1 MRDYLDY
8 SPPSLC
14 QFLAGLTTSQAI
26 LGSAGISGA
35 TSLAG
40 GKKGA
45 NAATQAAQIQAQAAQ
60 AALQFEEGV
69 YAQGQQQLAPYIQFG
84 TNFLQNQLPG
94 IVQTATT
101 PIDLSIPQWTPTM
114 AGLEQT
120 PGYQFTQYETLNAI
134 QGRGGVPTA
143 NAATLAGDLAS
154 TTYQQQYGNYL
165 AQVQNVMALNS
176 QKLQQNAQIYNAGM
190 GAAGV
195 GSTAIGM
202 GLGQAAALTPQIAS
216 AAQNVGA
223 AQASGVVGAANAL
236 TGGLAGVGGAA
247 TNAATLLALTG
258 GNAAT
263 AAGATP
269 LTATQTAV
277 GDASLFG

>member
-1 MRDYLDY
+1 M
-8 SPPSLC
+8 
-14 QFLAGLTTSQAI
+14 
-26 LGSAGISGA
+26 
-35 TSLAG
+35 
-40 GKKGA
+40 
-45 NAATQAAQIQAQAAQ
+45 

-69 YAQGQQQLAPYIQFG
+69 YQTGQNQLAPYIQFG

-101 PIDLSIPQWTPTM
+101 PIDLSIPQWTPTT

-120 PGYQFTQYETLNAI
+120 PGYQFTMQEGLEAM
-134 QGRGGVPTA
+134 QGRGGVNAA
-143 NAATLAGDLAS
+143 NAATWAANLGS

-202 GLGQAAALTPQIAS
+202 GLGQAAALTPQIA
-216 AAQNVGA
+216 AATQQVGA

-236 TGGLAGVGGAA
+236 TAGMTGVGGAA
-247 TNAATLLALTG
+247 TNAATMLALTG
-258 GNAAT
+258 GNAAQ
-263 AAGATP
+263 AAGAQNP
-269 LTATQTAV
+269 YAATQAGV
-277 GDASLFG
+277 GDATLFG